1 MIEKFCEKIY
11 EVNQN
16 HIGTKFYKVL
26 TFAHKMES
34 VQTKNYCFTL
44 NNYTTEDVDR
54 LVELASSV
62 GYIIFGKEIG
72 ESGTPHLQGF
82 VQFKTRIRFNSAKA
96 KISGRCHL
104 EHARDVQKARDYCT
118 KDGDFTEFGT
128 LSTAGSRNDLEEF
141 KNAVKGGM
149 LSSEELRENHSKVFA
164 RYPRFCIEYI
174 QDHTPDPEI
183 QVYPL
188 RTWQEELSQLLN
200 RPPDDRKI
208 NFVVDLVGNTGKTW
222 FAHYYKK
229 CHNDVQI
236 LLPGKKAD
244 LAYCIN
250 QTSRVIFL
258 DAPRCKQNEFIFY
271 DFLEEMKNGYIF
283 SGKYE
288 SRFKTLRKLH
298 VVVLMNE
305 HPDMEKLSQDRY
317 NIITL

>member
-1 MIEKFCEKIY
+1 M
-11 EVNQN
+11 
-16 HIGTKFYKVL
+16 
-26 TFAHKMES
+26 S
-34 VQTKNYCFTL
+34 VQSIQTKNYCFTL
-44 NNYTTEDVDR
+44 NNYTDD
-54 LVELASSV
+54 ELRALEELSASV
-62 GYIIFGKEIG
+62 AYLIYGKEVG
-72 ESGTPHLQGF
+72 DSGTPHLQGF
-82 VQFKTRIRFNSAKA
+82 VQFRSRIRFDPAKA

-104 EHARDVQKARDYCT
+104 ERARDAQKARDYCT

-128 LSTAGSRNDLEEF
+128 LSVAGSRNDLEEF
-141 KNAVKGGM
+141 KMAVRSG
-149 LSSEELRENHSKVFA
+149 STDYSELRENHSKVFA
-164 RYPRFCIEYI
+164 RYPRFCVEYI
-174 QDHTPDPEI
+174 QDNAPEPEI

-222 FAHYYKK
+222 FAHYYKRLHK
-229 CHNDVQI
+229 DVQV
-236 LLPGKKAD
+236 LLPGKKSD

-250 QTSRVIFL
+250 TSSRVIFL

-288 SRFKTLRKLH
+288 SRFKMLRKLH

-305 HPDMEKLSQDRY
+305 RPDMDKLSIDRY

>member
-1 MIEKFCEKIY
+1 M
-11 EVNQN
+11 
-16 HIGTKFYKVL
+16 
-26 TFAHKMES
+26 S
-34 VQTKNYCFTL
+34 VQSIQTKNYCFTL
-44 NNYTTEDVDR
+44 NNYTDD
-54 LVELASSV
+54 ELRALEELSASV
-62 GYIIFGKEIG
+62 AYLIYGKEIG
-72 ESGTPHLQGF
+72 DSGTPHLQGF
-82 VQFKTRIRFNSAKA
+82 VQFRSRIRFDPAKA

-104 EHARDVQKARDYCT
+104 ERARDAQKARDYCT

-128 LSTAGSRNDLEEF
+128 FSVAGSRNDLEEF
-141 KNAVKGGM
+141 KMAVRSG
-149 LSSEELRENHSKVFA
+149 STDYSELRENHSKVFA
-164 RYPRFCIEYI
+164 RYPRFCVEYI
-174 QDHTPDPEI
+174 QDNAPEPEI

-222 FAHYYKK
+222 FAHYYKRLHK
-229 CHNDVQI
+229 DVQV
-236 LLPGKKAD
+236 LLPGKKSD

-250 QTSRVIFL
+250 TSSRVIFL

-305 HPDMEKLSQDRY
+305 LPDMDKLSVDRY
-317 NIITL
+317 NIIKL

>member
-1 MIEKFCEKIY
+1 MR
-11 EVNQN
+11 N
-16 HIGTKFYKVL
+16 
-26 TFAHKMES
+26 
-34 VQTKNYCFTL
+34 VQTLLAKNYCFTL
-44 NNYTTEDVDR
+44 NNYTDEDVQR
-54 LVELASSV
+54 LVDLAPSV
-62 GYIIFGKEIG
+62 GYIVFGKEIG
-72 ESGTPHLQGF
+72 DSGTPHLQGF
-82 VQFKTRIRFNSAKA
+82 VQFATRLRFDPAKA

-104 EHARDVQKARDYCT
+104 ERARNVQQARDYCI

-128 LSTAGSRNDLEEF
+128 LSTSGSRNDLEEF
-141 KNAVKGGM
+141 KAAVKGGM

-164 RYPRFCIEYI
+164 SYPRFCVEYI
-174 QDHTPDPEI
+174 QDNTPDPEI

-200 RPPDDRKI
+200 REPDDRKI
-208 NFVVDLVGNTGKTW
+208 NFVVDIVGNTGKTW

-229 CHNDVQI
+229 IHLNVQI

-250 QTSRVIFL
+250 TSSRVIFL
-258 DAPRCKQNEFIFY
+258 DAPRCKQTDFIFY
-271 DFLEEMKNGYIF
+271 DFLEELKNGYIF

-288 SRFKTLRKLH
+288 SRFKSLRKMH

-305 HPDMEKLSQDRY
+305 HPDMEKLSIDRY

>member
-1 MIEKFCEKIY
+1 MRRP
-11 EVNQN
+11 Q
-16 HIGTKFYKVL
+16 GL
-26 TFAHKMES
+26 LA
-34 VQTKNYCFTL
+34 KNYCFTL
-44 NNYTTEDVDR
+44 NNYTEDDIQR
-54 LVELASSV
+54 LVELAPSV
-62 GYIIFGKEIG
+62 GYIVYGKEVG

-82 VQFKTRIRFNSAKA
+82 VQFATRIRFDPAKA

-104 EHARDVQKARDYCT
+104 ERARNAQQARDYCV

-128 LSTAGSRNDLEEF
+128 LSTSGSRNDLEEF
-141 KNAVKGGM
+141 KSAVKGGM
-149 LSSEELRENHSKVFA
+149 LSSEELREHHSKVFA
-164 RYPRFCIEYI
+164 SYPRFCVEYI

-200 RPPDDRKI
+200 REPDDRKI
-208 NFVVDLVGNTGKTW
+208 NFVVDLIGNTGKTW

-229 CHNDVQI
+229 CHRDVQI

-271 DFLEEMKNGYIF
+271 DFLEELKNGYIF

-288 SRFKTLRKLH
+288 SRFKALRKLH

-305 HPDMEKLSQDRY
+305 YPDMEKLSQDRY